1 LGTSVFAT
9 LVKKGSQMNEFDDVT
24 VKPEGATL
32 ARRNL
37 LVLMSGAAAL
47 GFFNIIGNGRK
58 EYNVPQ
64 IDLNAAK
71 ELIEQGATV
80 IDVRGSEV
88 FNEAHLPTAVLVPLE
103 VLRESIPLWLAAL
116 KAQPVVVYCGDGSTH
131 GPEATQLLVN
141 AGFAHPVNLTAGM
154 SGWKAAG
161 FKVATA

>member
-1 LGTSVFAT
+1 
-9 LVKKGSQMNEFDDVT
+9 MNEFDEAAFDPGNGSLV
-24 VKPEGATL
+24 
-32 ARRNL
+32 RRDW
-37 LVLMSGAAAL
+37 LVLMSSAAAL

-64 IDLNAAK
+64 IDLSSAK
-71 ELIEQGATV
+71 ELINQGATV

-88 FNEAHLPTAVLVPLE
+88 FNAAHLPTAVLVPLE
-103 VLRESIPLWLAAL
+103 VLRESIPLWLTAL
-116 KAQPVVVYCGDGSTH
+116 EALPVLVYCGDGSTH

>member
-1 LGTSVFAT
+1 
-9 LVKKGSQMNEFDDVT
+9 MNEFD
-24 VKPEGATL
+24 EATFDPGNGSL
-32 ARRNL
+32 VRRDW
-37 LVLMSGAAAL
+37 LVLISGAAAL
-47 GFFNIIGNGRK
+47 GLFNIIGSGRK

-64 IDLNAAK
+64 IDLSAAK

-88 FNEAHLPTAVLVPLE
+88 FNAAHLPTAVLVPLE
-103 VLRESIPLWLAAL
+103 VLRESIPLWLTAL
-116 KAQPVVVYCGDGSTH
+116 KALPVLVYCGDGSTH

>member
-1 LGTSVFAT
+1 
-9 LVKKGSQMNEFDDVT
+9 MNEYDKASASEV
-24 VKPEGATL
+24 GASV
-32 ARRNL
+32 ARRGL
-37 LVLMSGAAAL
+37 LALISGASVL
-47 GFFNIIGNGRK
+47 GLFSLIGSGRK

-64 IDLNAAK
+64 IDLAAAQ

-88 FNEAHLPTAVLVPLE
+88 FNKAHIPMAVLVPLS
-103 VLRESIPLWLAAL
+103 VLRESVPAWLAAI

-141 AGFAHPVNLTAGM
+141 AGFAHPVNLTAGI

-161 FKVATA
+161 YNIASA